1 MNLASTFAHVAA
13 QRSEKI
19 AFQDAD
25 ETLTYGELDDLSSRV
40 ASFLVARGTAP
51 GDRIGIYMGNSARYL
66 VVAFGIWKAG
76 AVLVPFNVAIPQGP
90 LRHAAADSGVRTIFA
105 EPAGI
110 TRLATDLAGL
120 DVVDALVD
128 VGRSDSVTSPAT
140 ATYTDAISTEPIAG
154 IVPRMDNDNA
164 LLMYTSGSTGKP
176 KGVQQTHRNTTSV
189 IEAEID
195 AWKLDE
201 TERAVIC
208 TPFFHVGGMQLTTLP
223 MLFSGAFVYALP
235 RWNAATWRDAAVAID
250 ATFTALVPTMVVDV
264 ANQLED
270 NPIVLSSMKVCA
282 IGGSV
287 LPTGPVERFMNA
299 TGIVNAVNIYGQTEQ
314 SGLSICERPGE
325 QSRPYALGRPLEQI
339 LQWRLTEPG
348 SDDVLPDGP
357 RLGELQVRGD
367 AVTPGYWNLPETTEA
382 KFVDSWFRTGDLVRI
397 DADGVMHYVERIDE
411 MIISGGENIY
421 PQLIENHLASDPDV
435 AEVAVI
441 GTYHERWM
449 QQVTAIIVP
458 KTDSVTTED
467 ILNYCA
473 SHPDLQGLQKPR
485 RIEFVDALPRTGN
498 NKIDRPQLKRTF
510 V

>member
-13 QRSEKI
+13 ERADKV
-19 AFQDAD
+19 AFQDANG
-25 ETLTYGELDDLSSRV
+25 TLTYGQLDELSARV
-40 ASFLVARGTAP
+40 AAFLLTRAVEP
-51 GDRIGIYMGNSARYL
+51 GDRVGIYTGNSSRYL
-66 VVAFGIWKAG
+66 VVAFAIWKAG
-76 AVLVPFNVAIPQGP
+76 AVVVPFNVAIPQGA
-90 LRHAAADSGVRTIFA
+90 LRHAAEDSGVRMIFA
-105 EPAGI
+105 DPAGI
-110 TRLATDLAGL
+110 TRLASDLAGL
-120 DVVDALVD
+120 PVVDSLVD
-128 VGRSDSVTSPAT
+128 LGTSGAATSPASSTYDEAIT
-140 ATYTDAISTEPIAG
+140 AAPISG
-154 IVPRMDNDNA
+154 IVPRMDDDNA

-176 KGVQQTHRNTTSV
+176 KGVQQTHRNTTAV

-195 AWKLDE
+195 AWKLAD

-223 MLFSGAFVYALP
+223 ILFSGAFMYALP
-235 RWNAATWRDAAVAID
+235 RWNAATWRDVAVAID

-264 ANQLED
+264 ANQLSE

-287 LPTGPVERFMNA
+287 LPTGPVERFMTA

-339 LQWRLTEPG
+339 LQWRLTDPG
-348 SDDVLPDGP
+348 SDDVLEEGP

-367 AVTPGYWNLPETTEA
+367 AVTPGYWNLPETTKS
-382 KFVDSWFRTGDLVRI
+382 KFVDGWFRTGDLVRI
-397 DADGVMHYVERIDE
+397 DADDVMHYVERIDE

-458 KTDSVTTED
+458 RTEAVTTED
-467 ILNYCA
+467 ILAYCA
-473 SHPDLQGLQKPR
+473 AHPDLQGLQKPR

>member
-13 QRSEKI
+13 ERADKV

-25 ETLTYGELDDLSSRV
+25 GTLTYGQLDELSSRV
-40 ASFLVARGTAP
+40 ASFLVERDVAP
-51 GDRIGIYMGNSARYL
+51 GDRVGIYNGNSSRYL

-76 AVLVPFNVAIPQGP
+76 AILVPFNVAIPQGP
-90 LRHAAADSGVRTIFA
+90 LRHAAEDSGVRMIFA
-105 EPAGI
+105 DPAGV
-110 TRLATDLAGL
+110 TRLASDLAGL
-120 DVVDALVD
+120 AVVDSLVD
-128 VGRSDSVTSPAT
+128 LGASGTAT
-140 ATYTDAISTEPIAG
+140 APANATYDEAVSSKPIDR
-154 IVPRMDNDNA
+154 IVPRMDGDNA

-176 KGVQQTHRNTTSV
+176 KGVQQTHRNTTAV

-195 AWKLDE
+195 AWNLDD

-223 MLFSGAFVYALP
+223 ILFSGAFMYALP
-235 RWNAATWRDAAVAID
+235 RWNAKAWRDIAVEID

-264 ANQLED
+264 ANQLGE
-270 NPIVLSSMKVCA
+270 NPITLSSMKVCA

-325 QSRPYALGRPLEQI
+325 QARPYALGRPLEQI
-339 LQWRLTEPG
+339 LQWRLTDPG
-348 SDDVLPDGP
+348 SDDILEDGP

-367 AVTPGYWNLPETTEA
+367 AVTPGYWNLPETTET
-382 KFVDSWFRTGDLVRI
+382 KFVDGWFRTGDLVRV

-441 GTYHERWM
+441 GTFHERWM
-449 QQVTAIIVP
+449 QQVTAIIVRR
-458 KTDSVTTED
+458 TDSVTTED
-467 ILNYCA
+467 ILAYCA
-473 SHPDLQGLQKPR
+473 GHPDLQGLQKPR